1 MMICHCEAVN
11 DRTILE
17 LVAEGA
23 TDVED
28 IIVRC
33 GAGGGCRGCWPE
45 LRKLLGQPVDVRRG
59 TMANHA
65 G

>member
-1 MMICHCEAVN
+1 MMLCHCEGVN
-11 DRTILE
+11 DRTVRSI
-17 LVAEGA
+17 VAEGA

-28 IIVRC
+28 VIQRC

-45 LRKLLGQPVDVRRG
+45 LRKLIDEGRLCA
-59 TMANHA
+59 TISTHA